1 MGSGTVI
8 ERIPKNCPEGC
19 RALVRQCV
27 MLALSFTILD
37 ADTITL
43 KSGQAVSGQVFRR
56 EGEALVLVSGPNGE
70 PVTAAASIPL
80 AEIVGVECDQPPV
93 LKNAPAMLNSGKMA
107 NVLSELR
114 LALPTAET
122 YADLPGSYWPDLY
135 SLQAHVLL
143 AMGRDAEVVE
153 LATPMKRSKNAGLA
167 ADSQALRALIAA
179 RKGDHSAAA
188 SLAEP
193 VLKEA
198 VRPSAVAAASV
209 ALGLGYLEKKKFP
222 EALKAFLELPVFLPD
237 ETALSGIARLGAAQ
251 AYFGMED
258 YDRAIATLEELIKTQ
273 PGIPEISTAESL
285 LPEWTRRRR
294 AVQEA
299 KEP

>member
-1 MGSGTVI
+1 MMRELFVL
-8 ERIPKNCPEGC
+8 
-19 RALVRQCV
+19 LVL
-27 MLALSFTILD
+27 LATGLH
-37 ADTITL
+37 ADTLVL
-43 KSGQAVSGQVFRR
+43 KSGQTISGKSFVR
-56 EGEALVLVSGPNGE
+56 EGDALVMAAGPNGE
-70 PVTAAASIPL
+70 PLTAGTSTPL
-80 AEIVGVECDQPPV
+80 AEIVSVECDPPAV
-93 LKNAPAMLNSGKMA
+93 LKNAPALLAAGKA
-107 NVLSELR
+107 SNVLSEVR
-114 LALPTAET
+114 LALPAAET
-122 YADLPGSYWPDLY
+122 YGELPGSCWPDLY

-143 AMGRDAEVVE
+143 AMGRDAELGE
-153 LATPMKRSKNAGLA
+153 LVTAMKRSKNAGLA

-198 VRPSAVAAASV
+198 ARPSAVAAASV
-209 ALGLGYLEKKKFP
+209 ALGLGYLERKKFP

-237 ETALSGIARLGAAQ
+237 EMALSGIARLGAAQ
-251 AYFGMED
+251 AYFGMGD
-258 YDRAIATLEELIKTQ
+258 YDRAIGTLEELIKSL
-273 PGIPEISTAESL
+273 PGIPEISTAQSL

>member
-1 MGSGTVI
+1 MKR
-8 ERIPKNCPEGC
+8 RIQTNRPRGMEPL
-19 RALVRQCV
+19 AV
-27 MLALSFTILD
+27 LALFATVLH
-37 ADTITL
+37 ADTLVL
-43 KSGQAVSGQVFRR
+43 KSGQSISAKSFLR
-56 EGEALVLVSGPNGE
+56 EGDSLVAESGPS
-70 PVTAAASIPL
+70 VPL
-80 AEIVGVECDQPPV
+80 AEITSVECEQPPV
-93 LKNAPAMLNSGKMA
+93 LKNAPALLAAGRMS
-107 NVLSELR
+107 NVLSETR
-114 LALPTAET
+114 LALPAAET
-122 YADLPGSYWPDLY
+122 YGELPGGHWLDLY

-143 AMGRDAEVVE
+143 ATGRDAEVAE
-153 LATPMKRSKNAGLA
+153 LATAMKKTRNPGLV

-179 RKGDHSAAA
+179 RKGDHSTAA

-198 VRPSAVAAASV
+198 ARPSAVAAASV
-209 ALGLGYLEKKKFP
+209 ALGLGHLEKKKFP

-273 PGIPEISTAESL
+273 PGIPEIATAESL
-285 LPEWTRRRR
+285 LPEWTRRRK

>member
-1 MGSGTVI
+1 MMRGMQMSRPCRMGSLVI
-8 ERIPKNCPEGC
+8 LCLLAAVLHADTLVLKNGQSISAKSFLREGD
-19 RALVRQCV
+19 ALV
-27 MLALSFTILD
+27 
-37 ADTITL
+37 AD
-43 KSGQAVSGQVFRR
+43 SGTSV
-56 EGEALVLVSGPNGE
+56 
-70 PVTAAASIPL
+70 PL
-80 AEIVGVECDQPPV
+80 AEIASVECEQPPV
-93 LKNAPAMLNSGKMA
+93 LKNAPALLAAGKMS
-107 NVLSELR
+107 NVLSEIR
-114 LALPTAET
+114 LALPAAET
-122 YADLPGSYWPDLY
+122 YGDLPGSHWPDLY
-135 SLQAHVLL
+135 SLQAHLLL
-143 AMGRDAEVVE
+143 AIGRDAEAAE
-153 LATPMKRSKNAGLA
+153 LATAMKKTSNPGLV

-193 VLKEA
+193 VIKDA
-198 VRPSAVAAASV
+198 ARPSAVAAASV

-251 AYFGMED
+251 AYYGMED

-273 PGIPEISTAESL
+273 PGIPEISTAQTL
-285 LPEWTRRRR
+285 LPEWNRRRR